1 MSLLSVVGDLAGS
14 VLSGGVT
21 SLLGVGLKSY
31 FDFKNKKLD
40 FEQAIKLK
48 EADANIMKLEWEGRD
63 KVAVTEAA
71 AAAEVSA
78 NNAFAK
84 SYDLEPKS
92 YVTDMK
98 PPTGKFGSVIAAI
111 VYMMLGMLD
120 FIKGIIRPG
129 MALYLT
135 VFATMTAAA
144 VRQEM
149 RSHPITDD
157 QAYTIAMQVVSTMLY
172 LWTTCVLWYFGARN
186 NASQPSN
193 KGA

>member
-21 SLLGVGLKSY
+21 SLIGVGMKSY

-40 FEQAIKLK
+40 FEQAIALK
-48 EADANIMKLEWEGRD
+48 REDAAIMKLEWEGRG
-63 KVAVTEAA
+63 KVAVIEGETAQEVAA
-71 AAAEVSA
+71 SA
-78 NNAFAK
+78 AFAK

-98 PPTGKFGSVIAAI
+98 PPTGKFGRPIAAI
-111 VYMMLGMLD
+111 VYMLLGMLD
-120 FIKGIIRPG
+120 FVKGIIRPG
-129 MALYLT
+129 MALYLS
-135 VFATMTAAA
+135 VFATMIAAS
-144 VRQEM
+144 VKTEL

-157 QAYTIAMQVVSTMLY
+157 QAYTIAMQVVSTTLY

-186 NASQPSN
+186 NAAQPSH
-193 KGA
+193 KGG

>member
-21 SLLGVGLKSY
+21 SLLGVGLKSF

-40 FEQAIKLK
+40 FEQALKMK
-48 EADANIMKLEWEGRD
+48 EADAKIMQQEWEARS
-63 KVAVTEAA
+63 KVASIEAA
-71 AAAEVSA
+71 GAAEVA
-78 NNAFAK
+78 ATNAFAK

-98 PPTGKFGSVIAAI
+98 APTGKFGSVIAAI
-111 VYMMLGMLD
+111 VYMLLGILD
-120 FIKGIIRPG
+120 FVKGIIRPG

-144 VRQEM
+144 VRTELK
-149 RSHPITDD
+149 SHPITDD
-157 QAYTIAMQVVSTMLY
+157 QAYTIAMQVVSTTLY

-186 NASQPSN
+186 NAPQ